1 MIECESIMADLH
13 DLQTVRMEVA
23 SSRPDL
29 LPTLSIA
36 KTSELFQLVK
46 SPLKMKMRDP

>member
-1 MIECESIMADLH
+1 
-13 DLQTVRMEVA
+13 MEVA

-36 KTSELFQLVK
+36 KMSELSLLVK
-46 SPLKMKMRDP
+46 STFGSGAADADTAAPTSASVCR